1 LSQKT
6 ELMNNKKRHWAWNIL
21 VVLTV
26 IVCAWAL
33 VMHYKNW
40 VSVNTDQLSVRSGF
54 YSRTVEYKELD
65 SVVFVARLPPMERLN
80 GFSAL
85 EKEKGIFREFKDSL
99 TDKKVYVFVDN
110 ISQQKIKLVY
120 RDSVKLYLNLA
131 DSVKTMNLY
140 NSLVPTLD
148 RSSEA
153 PN

>member
-1 LSQKT
+1 
-6 ELMNNKKRHWAWNIL
+6 MNNKKRHWIWNLIL
-21 VVLTV
+21 VLTV
-26 IVCAWAL
+26 IVCVSAL

-40 VSVNTDQLSVRSGF
+40 VSVKPDHIKVMSGF
-54 YSRTVEYKELD
+54 YSRTLNYKELD

-99 TDKKVYVFVDN
+99 TDKNVYVFVDN

-131 DSVKTMNLY
+131 DSVKTLNLY
-140 NSLVPTLD
+140 NSLIPALD
-148 RSSEA
+148 NGLET